1 VAVTAFLA
9 ALGIVL
15 IVTGVHLW
23 RSPARDIGTVPPVTA
38 APPASARPSAAGPAP
53 SRQGAPFQPAR
64 VQVPRTG
71 VDAAV
76 VPVTVQPGGLLAVPG
91 DVRTAGWWSAGAAAM
106 APSGSVVL
114 VGHVDSARQGPG
126 VFFAIRTLLPGDRV
140 VLSSGDGRTAAYTVV
155 ARREY
160 PKNVLPAGEVFD
172 QDTPPRLVLVTCGGT
187 FDTRTRHYS
196 DNVVVYAL
204 PAPS

>member
-1 VAVTAFLA
+1 
-9 ALGIVL
+9 
-15 IVTGVHLW
+15 
-23 RSPARDIGTVPPVTA
+23 
-38 APPASARPSAAGPAP
+38 
-53 SRQGAPFQPAR
+53 
-64 VQVPRTG
+64 VQVPRIG

-76 VPVTVQPGGLLAVPG
+76 VPVTVQPDGLLAVPA
-91 DVRTAGWWSAGAAAM
+91 DVRTAGWWSAGAAAR

-126 VFFAIRTLLPGDRV
+126 IFFAIRTLLPGDRV
-140 VLSSGDGRTAAYTVV
+140 ILSSGDGRTAAYTVA

-160 PKNVLPAGEVFD
+160 PKNVLPAEEVFD

-187 FDTRTRHYS
+187 FDPRTRHYS

-204 PAPS
+204 PAPP

>member
-1 VAVTAFLA
+1 VAVTVFLV
-9 ALGIVL
+9 ALGIAL
-15 IVTGVHLW
+15 IVTGARLW

-38 APPASARPSAAGPAP
+38 TPPASSGPSAAGPAP
-53 SRQGAPFQPAR
+53 SRRTAPFQPER
-64 VQVPRTG
+64 VRVPRIG

-76 VPVTVQPGGLLAVPG
+76 VPVTVRPDGLLAVPA
-91 DVRTAGWWSAGAAAM
+91 DVRTAGWWSAGAAAT

-140 VLSSGDGRTAAYTVV
+140 ILSSGDGRTAAYTVA

-160 PKNVLPAGEVFD
+160 PKNMLPADEVFD
-172 QDTPPRLVLVTCGGT
+172 QGTSPRLVLVTCGGT